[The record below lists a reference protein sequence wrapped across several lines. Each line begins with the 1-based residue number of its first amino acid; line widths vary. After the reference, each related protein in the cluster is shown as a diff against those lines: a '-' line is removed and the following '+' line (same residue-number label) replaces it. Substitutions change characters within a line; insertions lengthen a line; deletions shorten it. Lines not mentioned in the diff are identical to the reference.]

1 MRVIK
6 ERLSTILNG
15 LFKLLFPFLFQSPKS
30 KPCSHHNGVQLLL
43 NGLVCVLGV
52 LIWVVHG
59 EGFSEKQR
67 GVSTHLKIRSLQTQ
81 N

>member
-1 MRVIK
+1 MGVIK

-15 LFKLLFPFLFQSPKS
+15 LFRLLFHFLFQNAKS
-30 KPCSHHNGVQLLL
+30 KTCPHHNGVQLLL
-43 NGLVCVLGV
+43 NGLICV

-67 GVSTHLKIRSLQTQ
+67 GVSAHLKIRSLQTQ